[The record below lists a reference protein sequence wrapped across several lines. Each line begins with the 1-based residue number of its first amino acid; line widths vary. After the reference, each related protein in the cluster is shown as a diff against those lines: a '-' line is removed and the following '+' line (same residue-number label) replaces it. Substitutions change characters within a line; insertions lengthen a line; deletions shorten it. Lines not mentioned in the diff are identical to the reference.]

1 MSWFWKRD
9 TSHDGETVYSEES
22 AALAAKQMLIGNTGY
37 RAETQVRV
45 PEAGTIDANTPSTAV
60 PDLILLDPKDKYSYE
75 YQDIV
80 AREDPVAHYTCDVIA
95 ENVYDDWFY
104 LAERGTEEPHA
115 MNDTIQKEFERMNAK
130 HYLILCLKT
139 ERRHGHSW
147 LDVIPTA
154 TGGEDYRED
163 IADFEIQPK
172 IAKLDVYSPLYT
184 EVVEWDTKGQP
195 TKLKVNITMPNGAVK
210 DIPIEAKDCIL
221 MRTRPRGDRT
231 YRGDSILSYV
241 WDDLTYSRQV
251 MFAMGWYAIKVGI
264 GVFYV
269 KVRGAL
275 TSEKR
280 SAAEAVLQGIST
292 KRGIIYSD
300 LVIDEFGFIQA
311 GAGATDFPKYV
322 DSLMT
327 RVAIGTGIPKDI
339 LTGLSGTNEAS
350 QTALDLRN
358 NVINT
363 EQRKQEFYIRE
374 VIARMGYDIDYDI
387 IWPVRY
393 ASSEEAEAKIYQ
405 SNTQADVQA
414 LEFMSVNEIRA
425 KRNLEPVDGGDEI
438 LGLRKDIQIG
448 MQGQGIDQQNK
459 TNNPGGDQ
467 V

>member
-1 MSWFWKRD
+1 
-9 TSHDGETVYSEES
+9 
-22 AALAAKQMLIGNTGY
+22 
-37 RAETQVRV
+37 
-45 PEAGTIDANTPSTAV
+45 
-60 PDLILLDPKDKYSYE
+60 
-75 YQDIV
+75 
-80 AREDPVAHYTCDVIA
+80 
-95 ENVYDDWFY
+95 
-104 LAERGTEEPHA
+104 
-115 MNDTIQKEFERMNAK
+115 
-130 HYLILCLKT
+130 
-139 ERRHGHSW
+139 
-147 LDVIPTA
+147 
-154 TGGEDYRED
+154 
-163 IADFEIQPK
+163 
-172 IAKLDVYSPLYT
+172 
-184 EVVEWDTKGQP
+184 
-195 TKLKVNITMPNGAVK
+195 
-210 DIPIEAKDCIL
+210 
-221 MRTRPRGDRT
+221 
-231 YRGDSILSYV
+231 
-241 WDDLTYSRQV
+241 
-251 MFAMGWYAIKVGI
+251 MGWYAIKVGI

-300 LVIDEFGFIQA
+300 LVIDEFGFIEA

-387 IWPVRY
+387 IWPVKY
-393 ASSEEAEAKIYQ
+393 VSSEEKESKVYQ
-405 SNTQADVQA
+405 SNTQADVQC

-425 KRNLEPVDGGDEI
+425 RRNLPPVDGGEEI

-448 MQGQGIDQQNK
+448 MQGQGQGIDQQNK